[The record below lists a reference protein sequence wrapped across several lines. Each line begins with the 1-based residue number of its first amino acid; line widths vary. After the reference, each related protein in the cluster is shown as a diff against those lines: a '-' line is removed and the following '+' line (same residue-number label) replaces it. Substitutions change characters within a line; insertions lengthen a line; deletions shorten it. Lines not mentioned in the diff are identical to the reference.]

1 MDSETHLVVGGFLA
15 ALDNILDSIRNN
27 REINLLELVSS
38 ALVGAGAG
46 VLPDLI
52 EPATNPNHRGFFH
65 SIAISGAP
73 LNYLRTTPVDTAQVD
88 PQRWIKRAITI
99 GYLSHL
105 GLDGT
110 TPQGLPLLM

>member
-52 EPATNPNHRGFFH
+52 EPATSPNHRGFFH

-73 LNYLRTTPVDTAQVD
+73 LNYLRTTSVDTVQVD

-110 TPQGLPLLM
+110 TPKGLPLLM